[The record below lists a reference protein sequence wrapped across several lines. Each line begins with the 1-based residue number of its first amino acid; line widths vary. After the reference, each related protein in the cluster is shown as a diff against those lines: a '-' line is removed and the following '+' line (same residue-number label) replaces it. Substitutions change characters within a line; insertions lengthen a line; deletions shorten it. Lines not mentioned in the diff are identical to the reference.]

1 MCVSLLTGCFT
12 SLSCSICQKV
22 NSSLANVTRF
32 YYGSMLM
39 FSTLTSTLMLSDWVS
54 HEMKNI
60 LSNYWFSDLVKHPDV
75 PKEVIGSLAV
85 YRVMSGVCLFHLSL
99 SGMVINVKET
109 TEKRAIIHN
118 DGMGI
123 KLIMYAGT
131 IVSMFFVSSDVFIY
145 LTTWPFKIG
154 GASFI
159 MLQIMFLIS
168 FIYDLYEGLVEL
180 ADKQRHINM
189 NERSIIWANCLSL
202 FLTISGYIFT
212 IGTGII
218 LTMKHINSEE
228 GCPQEVIA
236 SGFNIIMMLIVSVLS
251 ISDYVRGAQNG
262 AGHLNCIFQASL
274 ISAYAS
280 YLILTAFV
288 NHPDQNCHLWD
299 GHHAMITK
307 SVSLILTFIAIIW
320 STVRSG
326 SNHFLMEREQL
337 LPLEDIEG
345 NPNENSEIGYSYSQF
360 HIMFSLASMYIANI
374 LTRWGDIDIIP
385 GEGVDKIGISD
396 SELSVWIK
404 LLSAGSCYLFYLWIM
419 LAPPMFPYRNFS

>member
-1 MCVSLLTGCFT
+1 
-12 SLSCSICQKV
+12 
-22 NSSLANVTRF
+22 
-32 YYGSMLM
+32 
-39 FSTLTSTLMLSDWVS
+39 
-54 HEMKNI
+54 
-60 LSNYWFSDLVKHPDV
+60 
-75 PKEVIGSLAV
+75 
-85 YRVMSGVCLFHLSL
+85 
-99 SGMVINVKET
+99 
-109 TEKRAIIHN
+109 
-118 DGMGI
+118 
-123 KLIMYAGT
+123 
-131 IVSMFFVSSDVFIY
+131 
-145 LTTWPFKIG
+145 
-154 GASFI
+154 
-159 MLQIMFLIS
+159 MFLIS

-218 LTMKHINSEE
+218 LTMKHIHSEE

-288 NHPDQNCHLWD
+288 NHPDKNCHLWD

-337 LPLEDIEG
+337 LSIEDIEG
-345 NPNENSEIGYSYSQF
+345 NPNELGYSYSQF

-385 GEGVDKIGISD
+385 GEGVEDPFKIGISD

-419 LAPPMFPYRNFS
+419 LAPPLFPYRNFS